1 MTPGRDW
8 RADYAGRPVARGK
21 LEYCDRVVREVAGT
35 PPVLAAEAA
44 AEDEEE
50 DFFAATLADIYPDA
64 GAGAEELPGLDGAL
78 RAALEAV
85 ADGGD
90 GGGRV
95 PGGALVR

>member
-1 MTPGRDW
+1 HLPGFYAQKHPDEDWAETFAVWMTPGRDW

-78 RAALEAV
+78 
-85 ADGGD
+85 
-90 GGGRV
+90 
-95 PGGALVR
+95 